1 MVDTP
6 PAAGRSLLH
15 GRRQA
20 QASPGGRADRAPEP
34 ALPEPSPVGGM
45 ETASSQRWA
54 WTFRPGRRGA
64 AGEQEQA
71 PQAAHLPGL
80 QSRGLVRG
88 PPGVWELLTTAPP
101 RPRGLTLHPPGGSAC
116 LPGDRQTA
124 FSSVLRATAA
134 PARTEWPSPVPQAP
148 GCSAPFASRWGQAHW
163 GDKGTEAPR
172 RPHEAAVGAGWTPQG
187 FTAQGRWLR
196 AGSGP
201 RPASTGGPCHAL
213 ARATSTCPGAL
224 HPPCPSPPTSCLAPR
239 WLSGPPSSSLVDAR
253 GPLPFS
259 GRSLGSRYLQ
269 GPRGQKGASRRRP
282 PLASGVGLG
291 LGSRP
296 RPGPPARGGGAAGS
310 ASGPEATWPS
320 AAQVYCTAP

>member
-1 MVDTP
+1 M
-6 PAAGRSLLH
+6 
-15 GRRQA
+15 
-20 QASPGGRADRAPEP
+20 
-34 ALPEPSPVGGM
+34 
-45 ETASSQRWA
+45 
-54 WTFRPGRRGA
+54 
-64 AGEQEQA
+64 
-71 PQAAHLPGL
+71 
-80 QSRGLVRG
+80 
-88 PPGVWELLTTAPP
+88 
-101 RPRGLTLHPPGGSAC
+101 
-116 LPGDRQTA
+116 
-124 FSSVLRATAA
+124 
-134 PARTEWPSPVPQAP
+134 
-148 GCSAPFASRWGQAHW
+148 
-163 GDKGTEAPR
+163 
-172 RPHEAAVGAGWTPQG
+172 GAGWTLQG

-296 RPGPPARGGGAAGS
+296 RPGPPARGGGGGRLSIRPGS
-310 ASGPEATWPS
+310 SLALGGPGLLHCALRGGRPPWGLRCPPQGRGAVCPPPRTSSRASVLLVAHQLFLDVLPGSFLRSRGRERLPLATGVGVPAFPPHLLPALRPQQGPGGSSCPQEGPRWAPS
-320 AAQVYCTAP
+320 PCAVGRREPAETRFLPLHRPPRRTRPGSLVPRVAQCL